1 MTIKEQLYHHCEDFL
16 ERRFITATERIQ
28 NIQKS
33 LESETKSSAGDKH
46 ETGRAMLQLEREKT
60 GNQLLE
66 IQKQK
71 EIFAKVSISNT
82 SKIACLGS
90 LVTTNKGSYFLA
102 VSAGLIKIDA
112 INYYAVSIN
121 SPIGKAILGKSRD
134 DLFSFN
140 GVHQKIV
147 DVL

>member
-1 MTIKEQLYHHCEDFL
+1 MTIKEQLYRYCEDFL
-16 ERRFITATERIQ
+16 ERRFKAVTERIQ

-46 ETGRAMLQLEREKT
+46 ETGRAMLQLEREKA

-71 EIFAKVSISNT
+71 EIFAKVSILNT

-90 LVTTNKGSYFLA
+90 LVTTKKGNYFLA
-102 VSAGLIKIDA
+102 VSAGLISIDA

-121 SPIGKAILGKSRD
+121 SPIGKAILGKSKD

-140 GVHQKIV
+140 GVHKKIV

>member
-1 MTIKEQLYHHCEDFL
+1 MTIKEELYYYCEDFL

-60 GNQLLE
+60 GNQLIE

-71 EIFAKVSISNT
+71 EIFAKVSISNI

-90 LVTTNKGSYFLA
+90 LVTTNKSSYFLA
-102 VSAGLIKIDA
+102 VSAGLITIDA
-112 INYYAVSIN
+112 INYYAVSVN
-121 SPIGKAILGKSRD
+121 SPIGKAILGKSASSVI
-134 DLFSFN
+134 SFN
-140 GVHQKIV
+140 GVTQTIV
-147 DVL
+147 EIL